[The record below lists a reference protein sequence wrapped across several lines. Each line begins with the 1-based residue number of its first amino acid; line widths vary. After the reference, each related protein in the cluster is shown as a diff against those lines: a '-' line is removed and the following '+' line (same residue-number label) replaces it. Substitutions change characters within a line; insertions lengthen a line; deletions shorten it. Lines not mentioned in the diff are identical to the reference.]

1 MLRQEQSLWVTEEL
15 VPIRDKVYQYLK
27 SQIVNGHYKAGDR
40 LVERELAEKL
50 GISRTPIREALFKL
64 ESQGL
69 VMTVPRKGVVVTQI
83 SQEEIEEIFTILASL
98 EVLAVRLAATKM
110 DPQTA
115 TEFDEII
122 QKIDQFLVDD
132 LVEEIAQFHI
142 EINEQI
148 YKAAKSQRLYEMLSG
163 LLDYIRAFAHLGH
176 IMPGRMEQATREHR
190 NIMEAVRNQEVEL
203 AENLTKIHIENSR
216 KAYIRAIQGK
226 EV

>member
-1 MLRQEQSLWVTEEL
+1 MLKEEQELWTTEEL
-15 VPIRDKVYQYLK
+15 VPIRDKVYQYLRNH
-27 SQIVNGHYKAGDR
+27 IVNGNFKAGDR

-50 GISRTPIREALFKL
+50 GISRTPIREALFRL

-83 SQEEIEEIFTILASL
+83 SRDEIEEIFTILASL
-98 EVLAVRLAATKM
+98 EVLAVKLAAAKM

-115 TEFDEII
+115 SEFDLII
-122 QKIDQFLVDD
+122 EKIDSFLADD

-142 EINEQI
+142 DINEQI
-148 YKAAKSQRLYEMLSG
+148 YKAAKSPKLYEMLNG

-176 IMPGRMEQATREHR
+176 VMPGRMEQATREHR
-190 NIMEAVRNQEVEL
+190 NIIEAVRNKEVDL
-203 AENLTKIHIENSR
+203 AENLTKIHIENSK
-216 KAYIRAIQGK
+216 KAYMRATQGR